1 MAFRT
6 KLDFSDNRQ
15 VKQNIETLTVLSGAT
30 SFGVPFST
38 LPSGIDISTSAQ
50 TASHTGVGSTFSG
63 NNTTSV
69 FSWGYPD
76 MALGYSTLSA
86 ITPSNSATT
95 QHTSGYTASTFVTI
109 DGNNITTGYSGV
121 TFNVTCVS
129 MYDFGGGVYSGT
141 VATTNLVYFSAST
154 LGFTGRTI
162 WVDVS
167 GITRTEDLIVTNNP
181 IIGATLTC
189 IDTEG
194 KASWIPASASTS
206 GLWIAGTG
214 LDSVMMNNG
223 NNVSAGHLSVAEGH
237 NSQAIGAESHAE
249 GDGCI
254 AWVSQS
260 HAEGQTTQAWGAGS
274 HAEGQGTIAYGDFS
288 HAEGINTKPIW
299 YASHAEG
306 TDTIS
311 NIMYAYGVYT
321 SGGTNNS
328 KFELSEYNGD
338 VTAQF
343 PIGDALLIDD
353 SGGNRVFISYGPVFV
368 NSATF
373 TDFGTY
379 SATVITL
386 SGNIPIPDDLAG
398 TIYISNL
405 SNPIVSGITNPVIYD
420 SAHAEGYN
428 TIASGWASHAEGRN
442 TRAFGAHAHAEG
454 YSTRAAK
461 NTDHAEG
468 YSTIAMGGASHA
480 EGYNTLASGSGSHA
494 EGGNTISSGEDSHA
508 EGFYSIASGTYSHA
522 EGGGI
527 DSTHAVFYHGGTA
540 SGSGAHAEG
549 WDTLASDWGTHA
561 EGFQTSATTRFSHAE
576 GYGTLANGF
585 NAHAEGQQTIASG
598 SNAHAEGYQ
607 TCSFN
612 DSTHAEGWKTS
623 ATTVYSHSEGNATLA
638 SGIASHAEGASSIA
652 SGGQS
657 HAEGY
662 QSLASGYG
670 SHAEGGW
677 ASFGAS
683 GGTASGNGSH
693 AEGGNTIAAYDFC
706 HSEGYNTYSYG
717 SAAHAEGS
725 STSATTSYAHAEGYN
740 TLASGVASHAEGWF
754 TCAIGD
760 NSHAGGFGSY
770 ASGTTSFVHGLNSRA
785 LGSNTV
791 VFGNAIT
798 GATANT
804 TYVDNLNIKTV
815 GAGPGTSIGINGGGQ
830 VVLTTSDVRIKENI
844 STLTNSLDKIKNLRG
859 VTFQLIDREAN
870 GDDFRIG
877 FIAQEVNQVVPE
889 LTFINKTIP
898 EQYMGVHY
906 GDVTALLVEAVK
918 ELASGA
924 TSNNYLQTQTILAED
939 NNIELNYSG
948 TSATAVGGGI
958 TVLHGMGTDLSSELI
973 IDAEGNWTTNNNFIP
988 NKITLP
994 TYTPSGS
1001 TDTNGNLGNVT
1012 RDDDYLYVRTST
1024 GWKRTNLENF

>member
-63 NNTTSV
+63 NNTTTV

-76 MALGYSTLSA
+76 MVLGYPTLSA

-95 QHTSGYTASTFVTI
+95 QTTSGYTGSTFVSV
-109 DGNNITTGYSGV
+109 DGNLITTGYSGV
-121 TFNVTCVS
+121 SFDVTCVS
-129 MYDFGGGVYSGT
+129 MYDFGGGVYTGT

-181 IIGATLTC
+181 VIGATFTC
-189 IDTEG
+189 IDGEG
-194 KASWIPASASTS
+194 RGSWIPASASTS

-214 LDSVMMNNG
+214 LDAVMMNNG
-223 NNVSAGHLSVAEGH
+223 GNVSAGHLSVAEGH
-237 NSQAIGAESHAE
+237 NSQALGAESHAE

-254 AWVSQS
+254 AWLSQA
-260 HAEGQTTQAWGAGS
+260 HAEGQITQAIGSGS
-274 HAEGQGTIAYGDFS
+274 HAEGQGSLSFGDFS
-288 HAEGINTKPIW
+288 HAEGINTFANITLVYGTYTSGTTNNSHFELWDVYGDISALFNNGDTLFIDDSGSNNNFGVDMLTYNVYSSVYTNFGSYSATVVNISGTIHKPNDIGVV
-299 YASHAEG
+299 YISNVTTPINNFGGGITYQAGHAEGYKTLANGYFSHAEG
-306 TDTIS
+306 
-311 NIMYAYGVYT
+311 
-321 SGGTNNS
+321 
-328 KFELSEYNGD
+328 EYN
-338 VTAQF
+338 
-343 PIGDALLIDD
+343 
-353 SGGNRVFISYGPVFV
+353 
-368 NSATF
+368 
-373 TDFGTY
+373 
-379 SATVITL
+379 
-386 SGNIPIPDDLAG
+386 
-398 TIYISNL
+398 
-405 SNPIVSGITNPVIYD
+405 
-420 SAHAEGYN
+420 
-428 TIASGWASHAEGRN
+428 IANGSSSHAEGGF
-442 TRAFGAHAHAEG
+442 TITTKDYGHAEG
-454 YSTRAAK
+454 RSSLASGVASHAQ
-461 NTDHAEG
+461 NTATKASGDN
-468 YSTIAMGGASHA
+468 SHA
-480 EGYNTLASGSGSHA
+480 EGYNSISAGNSSHAEGIYTLASGDGSHA
-494 EGGNTISSGEDSHA
+494 EGGINTPSIIGGGKASGGGSHA
-508 EGFYSIASGTYSHA
+508 EGI
-522 EGGGI
+522 
-527 DSTHAVFYHGGTA
+527 
-540 SGSGAHAEG
+540 
-549 WDTLASDWGTHA
+549 L
-561 EGFQTSATTRFSHAE
+561 
-576 GYGTLANGF
+576 
-585 NAHAEGQQTIASG
+585 
-598 SNAHAEGYQ
+598 
-607 TCSFN
+607 
-612 DSTHAEGWKTS
+612 
-623 ATTVYSHSEGNATLA
+623 TLA
-638 SGIASHAEGASSIA
+638 SGISSHAEGAVT
-652 SGGQS
+652 
-657 HAEGY
+657 
-662 QSLASGYG
+662 L
-670 SHAEGGW
+670 
-677 ASFGAS
+677 
-683 GGTASGNGSH
+683 ASGNGSH
-693 AEGGNTIAAYDFC
+693 AEGRITQALASGSHSEGIYTIASGVTSHAEGYFSKAIGDNSHAEGYGSVAIGAGSHAEGGYQSFGASGGTAIGAGSHAEGGSTIAAYDFC

-725 STSATTSYAHAEGYN
+725 ATSATTSYAHAEGYN

-754 TCAIGD
+754 TRAIGD

-859 VTFQLIDREAN
+859 VTFQLKDREAN
-870 GDDFRIG
+870 GDEFRIG
-877 FIAQEVNQVVPE
+877 FIAQEVNKVVPE

-906 GDVTALLVEAVK
+906 SDITALLVEAVK
-918 ELASGA
+918 ELASG
-924 TSNNYLQTQTILAED
+924 TVSNDYLQTQTILAED

-973 IDAEGNWTTNNNFIP
+973 IDAEGNWTTNNDFIP